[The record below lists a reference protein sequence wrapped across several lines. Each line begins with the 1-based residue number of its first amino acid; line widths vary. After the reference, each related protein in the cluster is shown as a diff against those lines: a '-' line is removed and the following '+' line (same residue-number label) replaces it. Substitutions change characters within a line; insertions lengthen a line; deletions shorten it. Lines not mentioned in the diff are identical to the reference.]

1 MALLEEKTNA
11 GCISP
16 SCLAGPRP
24 CAVKGYPPF
33 EAPPRYLQPTCPN
46 KSSQP
51 RLPNRGTIERPLDV
65 CKAQRHISR
74 VSCPMRHHPEGR
86 KAWVSERR
94 WALNRGGVT
103 NFNGGVIRPGV
114 DQKLNDHTPS
124 NDADISTDILHY
136 HESAVIPRCAL
147 KGRKWFI

>member
-1 MALLEEKTNA
+1 MQDASHPAARLDPAPARL
-11 GCISP
+11 
-16 SCLAGPRP
+16 
-24 CAVKGYPPF
+24 KGTPAF
-33 EAPPRYLQPTCPN
+33 EAPPHYLQPTCPN

-51 RLPNRGTIERPLDV
+51 RLPNRGANERPLDV
-65 CKAQRHISR
+65 CKAQKHISR
-74 VSCPMRHHPEGR
+74 VSGPMRHHPEGR

-94 WALNRGGVT
+94 WALNRGVVT

-124 NDADISTDILHY
+124 NGDDISTDILHY

-147 KGRKWFI
+147 KGKKWFI